1 MAFMG
6 NVTFS
11 VPPVA
16 LVTGSSRG
24 LGRGVAEV
32 LAEAGY
38 SVAIHYARNKE
49 AAAEAASAC
58 AAKAVNPAQKFI
70 PVSGDLGSSSD
81 RTALLDQ
88 VLQAYDGQLDAL
100 VNNAGMAPRVRADV
114 TATTEESFDELIG
127 VNLKGPYFLT
137 QLVANH
143 WLKNPTPSA
152 IPSGRKVAFVSSV
165 SANTASIGRGEYCI
179 SKAGLAMA
187 SSLWA
192 TRLAP
197 EGIQVIE
204 FRPGIMMTDMTTVVK
219 DKYDALIADGLV
231 PQRRW
236 GNPGD
241 VGRAVRAFLD
251 GDLSF
256 SSGAVIDIDGGLQIR
271 RL

>member
-1 MAFMG
+1 MG
-6 NVTFS
+6 NASLST

-32 LAEAGY
+32 LAASGY

-49 AAAEAASAC
+49 AAEQAAAAC
-58 AAKAVNPAQKFI
+58 AAKATNPAQKFI

-81 RTALLDQ
+81 RVSLLDQ
-88 VLQAYDGQLDAL
+88 VLTAYEGRLDAL
-100 VNNAGMAPRVRADV
+100 VNDAGMAPRVRADV

-143 WLKNPTPSA
+143 WLQNPTPSA
-152 IPSGRKVAFVSSV
+152 IPSGRKIAFVTSV
-165 SANTASIGRGEYCI
+165 SASTASIGRGEYCI

-187 SSLWA
+187 SLLWA

-204 FRPGIMMTDMTTVVK
+204 FRPGIMMTDMTSVVK

-236 GNPGD
+236 GNPDD
-241 VGRAVRAFLD
+241 VGRAIRAFLD